1 MRKSAKI
8 QVPATQA
15 ESQAG
20 ESRRHMIKG
29 AGMFFGAGGAL
40 AALATPA
47 GAMSEDEDPS
57 DIAGLWATVV
67 SAPNN
72 SFPAF
77 KAIELWGD
85 GTFIGS
91 GNTDLTLTA
100 LSSSAW
106 GRWTKIKDRT
116 FHMIARFWTYNSNA
130 TPSGFATVDFTYTL
144 SADGKHYHGAG
155 PMQFFD
161 TAGNSLGP
169 PTTTFDD
176 GVRIA

>member
-1 MRKSAKI
+1 MRKPGKSLR
-8 QVPATQA
+8 PMMP

-47 GAMSEDEDPS
+47 GAMSEDQDQG
-57 DIAGLWATVV
+57 DIQGLWASVV
-67 SAPNN
+67 SAQNN

-91 GNTDLTLTA
+91 GNTDLTPAA

-106 GRWTKIKDRT
+106 GRWTKTGPGK
-116 FHMIARFWTYNSNA
+116 FHMIARFWTYDSKANP
-130 TPSGFATVDFTYTL
+130 TGYVTVDFTYTL
-144 SADGKHYHGAG
+144 TADGKRYHGVG
-155 PMQFFD
+155 PMQSFD
-161 TAGNSLGP
+161 NNGNSLGP